1 METPPARRHRR
12 ATGAEATPTG
22 SSPGLMTSSKLDRI
36 DVSILTELQR
46 DGRITNA
53 QLADRVGLSPSP
65 CLSRVKRLQQ
75 AGYIESYNARL
86 NLARLGSSMTLFVE
100 ITLSNHR
107 RDSFQRF
114 EAVMAATPEVMECHL
129 VSGGYDYL
137 LRMLVPRLSE
147 FQRLM
152 ESWLEQDVGIAR
164 YFSYVVMKTPL
175 NRAEVPL
182 RQLIGDDAHDDA

>member
-1 METPPARRHRR
+1 
-12 ATGAEATPTG
+12 
-22 SSPGLMTSSKLDRI
+22 MTSPKLDRL
-36 DVSILTELQR
+36 DVAILTELQR

-75 AGYIESYNARL
+75 AGYIESYHARL
-86 NLARLGSSMTLFVE
+86 NLARLGPSMTLFVE

-114 EAVMAATPEVMECHL
+114 EAAMADTPEVMECHL

-152 ESWLEQDVGIAR
+152 ERWLAQDVGIAR

-175 NRAEVPL
+175 HRAEVPL
-182 RQLIGDDAHDDA
+182 GPLTGDDNHGET

>member
-1 METPPARRHRR
+1 
-12 ATGAEATPTG
+12 
-22 SSPGLMTSSKLDRI
+22 MTSPKLDRL

-114 EAVMAATPEVMECHL
+114 EAAMAATPEVMECHL

-137 LRMLVPRLSE
+137 LRILVPRLSE
-147 FQRLM
+147 FQQLM
-152 ESWLEQDVGIAR
+152 ERWLGQDVGIAR

-175 NRAEVPL
+175 TRVEVPL
-182 RQLIGDDAHDDA
+182 GQLIEDDSHGGT

>member
-1 METPPARRHRR
+1 
-12 ATGAEATPTG
+12 
-22 SSPGLMTSSKLDRI
+22 MTSSKLDRI